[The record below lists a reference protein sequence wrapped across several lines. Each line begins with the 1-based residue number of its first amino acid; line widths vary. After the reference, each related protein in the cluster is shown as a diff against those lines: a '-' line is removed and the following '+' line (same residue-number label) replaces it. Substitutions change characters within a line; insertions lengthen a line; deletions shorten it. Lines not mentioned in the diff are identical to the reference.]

1 MLCRTRVC
9 SWETQNRGLS
19 MEQKDAHPRVTV
31 GRGLWAGHLTPV
43 PTREASKVLPC
54 QCGLQPSTA
63 QAFLETFTPPCLL
76 ATEVSGI
83 FQEPQ
88 VCSHSWL
95 RGWSNRGAVKSSR
108 PPRPPRPPAAVSGDP
123 RPRVSL
129 GGFPPDGQP
138 QLPPTAGPPHAKE
151 AALCHLYLAPASA
164 SVARA
169 TLEVMFDPKGAPY

>member
-1 MLCRTRVC
+1 MLCRTQACPWGTVMSRA
-9 SWETQNRGLS
+9 LP
-19 MEQKDAHPRVTV
+19 MEQKDAHPRVV
-31 GRGLWAGHLTPV
+31 GRVPWAGHLTPAS
-43 PTREASKVLPC
+43 TREASKAPPS
-54 QCGLQPSTA
+54 QWGLQPSTA

-138 QLPPTAGPPHAKE
+138 SCPPQQSPPCQGGRPVPPLSCSRLR
-151 AALCHLYLAPASA
+151 LCGQSDFG
-164 SVARA
+164 SDV
-169 TLEVMFDPKGAPY
+169 